1 MDGSSDSKQKTPRCR
16 HCQASRRSNRQAAEL
31 IALRTCGCP
40 IAYVAAAIWDRWE
53 AATARSRV
61 SSPSANKRKA
71 DFPAVLPE
79 RRFVPRFVAGV
90 GLLFL
95 TDRE

>member
-1 MDGSSDSKQKTPRCR
+1 
-16 HCQASRRSNRQAAEL
+16 
-31 IALRTCGCP
+31 
-40 IAYVAAAIWDRWE
+40 VA
-53 AATARSRV
+53 
-61 SSPSANKRKA
+61 SPSANKRKA

-95 TDRE
+95 TDREEQPRNSCPGNPLRHGLYEP